1 MGARAPRITALLES
15 LRARRPSGLPADDA
29 LEGRRRSGPR
39 AAGRVQRGG
48 ASASDRRW
56 VYSCRGRGRGGR
68 AVALAHRRPAGET
81 RPRSPPPLSL
91 QHSRLAPR
99 AMNSMARSS
108 SSCCVLRSG
117 GGLRMRFQRSCRGF
131 LQRWLAEAGSFA
143 LALRRNGV
151 FVCATARWPR
161 LARRIGSRPGN
172 YWMRRLLRGML
183 AAIWLS
189 PPSSA
194 PALRMLRGSPQ
205 SWQPADGRASS
216 CPLEGS
222 QLCLSLARDRCA
234 YVFRSLAM
242 PTRRSAAS
250 RRQ

>member
-1 MGARAPRITALLES
+1 MLWKGGGVRDPEQPDGCSGAALPPPTGAGS
-15 LRARRPSGLPADDA
+15 TVAG
-29 LEGRRRSGPR
+29 G
-39 AAGRVQRGG
+39 AAG
-48 ASASDRRW
+48 
-56 VYSCRGRGRGGR
+56 GGR

-81 RPRSPPPLSL
+81 RPRLPPPLSL

-172 YWMRRLLRGML
+172 SWMRRLLRGML

-194 PALRMLRGSPQ
+194 PALRMLTGSPQ

-222 QLCLSLARDRCA
+222 QLGLSLARDRCA

>member
-1 MGARAPRITALLES
+1 
-15 LRARRPSGLPADDA
+15 
-29 LEGRRRSGPR
+29 
-39 AAGRVQRGG
+39 
-48 ASASDRRW
+48 
-56 VYSCRGRGRGGR
+56 
-68 AVALAHRRPAGET
+68 
-81 RPRSPPPLSL
+81 
-91 QHSRLAPR
+91 
-99 AMNSMARSS
+99 
-108 SSCCVLRSG
+108 
-117 GGLRMRFQRSCRGF
+117 MRFQRSCRGF

-151 FVCATARWPR
+151 LVCATARWPR

-222 QLCLSLARDRCA
+222 QLCLSIARDRCA
-234 YVFRSLAM
+234 YVFRSLAIAAPM
-242 PTRRSAAS
+242 SFDRSRSLRLCLSIAPDAYKEVCREVCKMRPCRKVVQEKPDRQLLCLFHTR
-250 RRQ
+250 